1 MTYAVPSGAR
11 TTGMTRANNKPTA
24 NSAMGRLLFFSI
36 CSLRDRKKLIGEEI
50 MSIRDFE
57 RISYLL
63 DALGFYEYK
72 IAFDMEHK
80 DLLEELAWNIKQEV
94 NRQSIKDEYL
104 LQDKLD
110 VAEYWQ
116 ENFMNTLPDGA
127 MREYIQEIFDLCE

>member
-1 MTYAVPSGAR
+1 MEKRV
-11 TTGMTRANNKPTA
+11 KQQ
-24 NSAMGRLLFFSI
+24 RLLFLSI
-36 CSLRDRKKLIGEEI
+36 CSLKDRTKLIREEV

-63 DALGFYEYK
+63 DALGFEEYK
-72 IAFDMEHK
+72 IVFDMEHK
-80 DLLEELAWNIKQEV
+80 GLLEELAWNIKQEV

-127 MREYIQEIFDLCE
+127 MRECIQEIFDLYE

>member
-1 MTYAVPSGAR
+1 
-11 TTGMTRANNKPTA
+11 
-24 NSAMGRLLFFSI
+24 
-36 CSLRDRKKLIGEEI
+36 

-63 DALGFYEYK
+63 DALGFEENI

-80 DLLEELAWNIKQEV
+80 DLLEELAGNIKQEV

-110 VAEYWQ
+110 VPEYWQ
-116 ENFMNTLPDGA
+116 EHFMNTLPDRA

>member
-1 MTYAVPSGAR
+1 MKKR
-11 TTGMTRANNKPTA
+11 IEQQ
-24 NSAMGRLLFFSI
+24 RLLFLSI
-36 CSLRDRKKLIGEEI
+36 CSLEDRKKLIGEEVI
-50 MSIRDFE
+50 NIRDFE

-63 DALGFYEYK
+63 DALGFEEYK
-72 IAFDMEHK
+72 IVFDMEHK
-80 DLLEELAWNIKQEV
+80 DLLEELAGNIKQEV

-116 ENFMNTLPDGA
+116 ENFMNTLPDGI

>member
-1 MTYAVPSGAR
+1 MEKRV
-11 TTGMTRANNKPTA
+11 KQQ
-24 NSAMGRLLFFSI
+24 RLLFLSI
-36 CSLRDRKKLIGEEI
+36 CSLKDRKKLIGEEV

-63 DALGFYEYK
+63 DALGFEEYK
-72 IAFDMEHK
+72 IVFDMEHK
-80 DLLEELAWNIKQEV
+80 GLLEELAGNIKQEV

-127 MREYIQEIFDLCE
+127 MREYIQEIFDLYEW

>member
-1 MTYAVPSGAR
+1 MEKRV
-11 TTGMTRANNKPTA
+11 KQQ
-24 NSAMGRLLFFSI
+24 RLLFLSI
-36 CSLRDRKKLIGEEI
+36 CSLKDWKKLIGEEV

-63 DALGFYEYK
+63 DALGFEEYK
-72 IAFDMEHK
+72 IVFDMEHK
-80 DLLEELAWNIKQEV
+80 DLLEELAGNIKQEV

-127 MREYIQEIFDLCE
+127 MREYIQEIFDLYE